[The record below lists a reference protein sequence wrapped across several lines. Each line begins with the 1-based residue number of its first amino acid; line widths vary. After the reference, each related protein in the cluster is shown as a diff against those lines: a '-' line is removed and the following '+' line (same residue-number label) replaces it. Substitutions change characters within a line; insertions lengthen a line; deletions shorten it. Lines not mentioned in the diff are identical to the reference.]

1 MLLKTWPFP
10 PKTCLSLA
18 WSPGNSLWKAPPVI
32 HMYSHFAGGSL
43 PPTLQPALHRLTDP
57 ACVLLK
63 SGGILSLE
71 CGSAPPTCL
80 PRGWLRSSTPQGEP
94 PSLSYPIP
102 SPGILLRHG
111 WILMETRGHQI
122 FIPGAVTEV
131 IRKHST
137 GVSQG
142 NPDSTAWRRGQRS
155 RPH

>member
-1 MLLKTWPFP
+1 MEPRKLTLEST
-10 PKTCLSLA
+10 
-18 WSPGNSLWKAPPVI
+18 PGD
-32 HMYSHFAGGSL
+32 SHVQPLCGGGRESL
-43 PPTLQPALHRLTDP
+43 PHTLQPALHRLTDP

-102 SPGILLRHG
+102 SPGILLRHC

-131 IRKHST
+131 IQKHST
-137 GVSQG
+137 GVSPG
-142 NPDSTAWRRGQRS
+142 NPGSTAWRRGQSS